1 MRAKRTRGHGTRRGR
16 KKHEPVAEFGRG
28 GDGIIF
34 LKFHKLCGSDRVEE
48 VRRSGAD
55 GCLCGARESGGTGAK

>member
-1 MRAKRTRGHGTRRGR
+1 MAK
-16 KKHEPVAEFGRG
+16 KKHDLLRNWEGVAVLF
-28 GDGIIF
+28 F
-34 LKFHKLCGSDRVEE
+34 KFYKLCGSDRVEE